1 VLLSAPLIVSE
12 AGLVSAEPNGTYLVM
27 SYPDN

>member
-1 VLLSAPLIVSE
+1 VLLSVSE